1 MPTPLLTIA
10 GAGINLGDRW
20 LLRGGDLT
28 LHAGDR
34 LALVGRNGA
43 GKSSLMKLMAGR
55 ADMDEG
61 SLWMAPGSSVAYLPQ
76 APVIPPGMTLRSVV
90 TAGHDADWLGRPVPI
105 HKAEEFLQRLGLDP
119 DRLSDGLSGGE
130 SRRVSLAR
138 ALYTEPDVLLLD
150 EPTNHMDMPTIE
162 WMEEMLRRHRGALLV
177 VSHDRAFL
185 RNLGTGIV
193 WLHSGKLRR
202 RDGDFAQFDSWSEG
216 ILAEEAVVLHKMDR
230 RIAAETKWSREGI
243 SARRKRNQGRLRE
256 LEALRLDRARTGGIT
271 QRTMKMETGPA
282 EGGGQ
287 LVLEAI
293 DLSISVP
300 LPPTGAKDIGV
311 KDIGDRDN
319 GSGDEAARRQLLN
332 HFNMLVRRSDR
343 IGIVGPN
350 GIGKSTLVRV
360 LLGLASPDS
369 GRVRQGFGLNPA
381 YFDQQRSALDRNSS
395 PWTIL
400 TGGSS
405 DMIEVAGQQKHVT
418 AYLRDFLFDDHKM
431 TQKVA
436 TLSGGEQNRLLLAK
450 LFAETHNFLVLD
462 EPTNDLDME
471 TLDLLQE
478 VIAEYD
484 GTILIVSHDRDFL
497 DRTVTA
503 LLAFEGEAKVS
514 AHAGGYTDYLERRT
528 AAMARRAA
536 RESGIGGTGANGT
549 RANGTRANS
558 RENGKAN
565 GRAGGRG
572 GTRTAAKP
580 TGNRTAKLS
589 FKDRHALDTLPGE
602 IEALEAE
609 IADLETRLADP
620 AFFASDPDGFAAA
633 ADRLATARTEKEA
646 KETRWLEAAEAEEA
660 LRANT

>member
-20 LLRGGDLT
+20 LLRGGELT

-76 APVIPPGMTLRSVV
+76 APEIPPGMTLRSVV

-105 HKAEEFLQRLGLDP
+105 HKAEEFLMRLGLDP

-162 WMEEMLRRHRGALLV
+162 WMEQMLGQHRGALLV

-193 WLHSGKLRR
+193 WLHNGRLRR
-202 RDGDFAQFDSWSEG
+202 REGDFAQFDSWSEG
-216 ILAEEAVVLHKMDR
+216 IIAEEAVVLHKMDR

-256 LEALRLDRARTGGIT
+256 LEALRLERARTGGIT
-271 QRTMKMETGPA
+271 QRAMKMETGPA

-293 DLSISVP
+293 DLSVSVP
-300 LPPTGAKDIGV
+300 LPPNGGDSTGTDDSA
-311 KDIGDRDN
+311 
-319 GSGDEAARRQLLN
+319 AARRQLLS

-360 LLGLASPDS
+360 LLGLASPDG

-395 PWTIL
+395 PWTVL

-497 DRTVTA
+497 DRTVTS
-503 LLAFEGEAKVS
+503 LLAFEGGTKVS
-514 AHAGGYTDYLERRT
+514 AHAGGYSEYLERRT
-528 AAMARRAA
+528 AAIARRAA
-536 RESGIGGTGANGT
+536 RESGMDGGRGN
-549 RANGTRANS
+549 R
-558 RENGKAN
+558 KAN
-565 GRAGGRG
+565 GKSGGKGDGKG
-572 GTRTAAKP
+572 GGKTAQKP
-580 TGNRTAKLS
+580 SGNRTARLS

-602 IEALEAE
+602 IAALEAE
-609 IADLETRLADP
+609 IAELEARLADP
-620 AFFASDPDGFAAA
+620 AFFTSDPDGFAAA
-633 ADRLATARTEKEA
+633 ADRLAAAREDKEA
-646 KETRWLEAAEAEEA
+646 KETRWLDAAAAEEA
-660 LRANT
+660 LQAG

>member
-10 GAGINLGDRW
+10 SAGINLGDRW
-20 LLRGGDLT
+20 LLRNADLT

-55 ADMDEG
+55 TDMDEG

-76 APVIPPGMTLRSVV
+76 APQLPTGMTLRSVV
-90 TAGHDADWLGRPVPI
+90 VAGHDADWLGRPVPV

-119 DRLSDGLSGGE
+119 DRMSDGLSGGE
-130 SRRVSLAR
+130 ARRVSLAR

-162 WMEEMLRRHRGALLV
+162 WMEDMLRQHRGALLV

-193 WLHSGKLRR
+193 WLHNGKLRR
-202 RDGDFAQFDSWSEG
+202 REGDFAQFDDWSEG
-216 ILAEEAVVLHKMDR
+216 ILADEAVVLHKMDR
-230 RIAAETKWSREGI
+230 KIAAETRWSREGI

-256 LEALRLDRARTGGIT
+256 LEALRLERASTGGIT

-293 DLSISVP
+293 DLSVSVP
-300 LPPTGAKDIGV
+300 MPPRPNSD
-311 KDIGDRDN
+311 D
-319 GSGDEAARRQLLN
+319 GDEAARRQLLN

-360 LLGLASPDS
+360 LLGHADADG

-395 PWTIL
+395 PWTVL

-484 GTILIVSHDRDFL
+484 GTVLIVSHDRDFL

-503 LLAFEGEAKVS
+503 ILAFEGEGKVKRPCRRLLRLS
-514 AHAGGYTDYLERRT
+514 GTPDRRRGTPRRETGWQETGWRRRRKGARQTASQTGRQPHRQAELQGPARAGHPAGRDRGAGGERSQRW
-528 AAMARRAA
+528 RRGLPIP
-536 RESGIGGTGANGT
+536 SF
-549 RANGTRANS
+549 
-558 RENGKAN
+558 
-565 GRAGGRG
+565 
-572 GTRTAAKP
+572 AKNP
-580 TGNRTAKLS
+580 
-589 FKDRHALDTLPGE
+589 DR
-602 IEALEAE
+602 
-609 IADLETRLADP
+609 
-620 AFFASDPDGFAAA
+620 FNAA
-633 ADRLATARTEKEA
+633 ADRLAAARDEKDD
-646 KETRWLEAAEAEEA
+646 KELRWLEAAEKAEA
-660 LRANT
+660 LEAEQG

>member
-1 MPTPLLTIA
+1 
-10 GAGINLGDRW
+10 
-20 LLRGGDLT
+20 
-28 LHAGDR
+28 
-34 LALVGRNGA
+34 
-43 GKSSLMKLMAGR
+43 
-55 ADMDEG
+55 
-61 SLWMAPGSSVAYLPQ
+61 
-76 APVIPPGMTLRSVV
+76 
-90 TAGHDADWLGRPVPI
+90 
-105 HKAEEFLQRLGLDP
+105 
-119 DRLSDGLSGGE
+119 
-130 SRRVSLAR
+130 
-138 ALYTEPDVLLLD
+138 
-150 EPTNHMDMPTIE
+150 
-162 WMEEMLRRHRGALLV
+162 MLRQHRGALLV

-193 WLHSGKLRR
+193 WLHQGKLRR
-202 RDGDFAQFDSWSEG
+202 RDGDFAQFDDWSEG

-256 LEALRLDRARTGGIT
+256 LEALRLERARTGGIA
-271 QRTMKMETGPA
+271 QRAMRMETGPA

-293 DLSISVP
+293 DLSVSVP
-300 LPPTGAKDIGV
+300 LPKT
-311 KDIGDRDN
+311 
-319 GSGDEAARRQLLN
+319 DETDEEARRQLLS

-350 GIGKSTLVRV
+350 GIGKSTLVKV
-360 LLGLASPDS
+360 LLGLSDPDG
-369 GRVRQGFGLNPA
+369 GRVRQGVGLLPA

-395 PWTIL
+395 PWTVL

-405 DMIEVAGQQKHVT
+405 DMIEVAGTSRHVT

-478 VIAEYD
+478 VIADYD

-503 LLAFEGEAKVS
+503 ILAFEGDGKVS
-514 AHAGGYTDYLERRT
+514 AHAGGFSDYLGRRT
-528 AAMARRAA
+528 AAATRRAA
-536 RESGIGGTGANGT
+536 KEATKKAGSKSGN
-549 RANGTRANS
+549 RP
-558 RENGKAN
+558 
-565 GRAGGRG
+565 
-572 GTRTAAKP
+572 AARP

-589 FKDRHALDTLPGE
+589 FKDQHALDTLPGE

-609 IADLETRLADP
+609 IASLEAQLADP
-620 AFFASDPDGFAAA
+620 QLFATDPDRFNAA
-633 ADRLATARTEKEA
+633 ADRLAAAREEKDD
-646 KETRWLEAAEAEEA
+646 KELRWLEAAEKAEA
-660 LRANT
+660 LEAGRG

>member
-10 GAGINLGDRW
+10 SAGINLGDRW
-20 LLRGGDLT
+20 LLRGADLT

-55 ADMDEG
+55 TDMDEG

-76 APVIPPGMTLRSVV
+76 APQLPTGMTLRSVV
-90 TAGHDADWLGRPVPI
+90 VAGHDADWLGRPVPV

-119 DRLSDGLSGGE
+119 DRMSDGLSGGE
-130 SRRVSLAR
+130 ARRVSLAR

-162 WMEEMLRRHRGALLV
+162 WMEEMLRQHRGALLV

-193 WLHSGKLRR
+193 WLHNGRLRR
-202 RDGDFAQFDSWSEG
+202 REGDFGQFDDWSEN
-216 ILAEEAVVLHKMDR
+216 ILADEAVVLHKMDR
-230 RIAAETKWSREGI
+230 KIASETKWSREGI

-256 LEALRLDRARTGGIT
+256 LEALRIERARTGGIT
-271 QRTMKMETGPA
+271 QRAMKMETGPA

-293 DLSISVP
+293 DLSVSVP
-300 LPPTGAKDIGV
+300 MPPREDEE
-311 KDIGDRDN
+311 
-319 GSGDEAARRQLLN
+319 EAARRQLLN

-350 GIGKSTLVRV
+350 GIGKSTLVKV
-360 LLGLASPDS
+360 LLGLSDPDG
-369 GRVRQGFGLNPA
+369 GRVRLGFGLLPA

-395 PWTIL
+395 PWTVL
-400 TGGSS
+400 TDGSS
-405 DMIEVAGQQKHVT
+405 DMIEVAGTTRHVT

-484 GTILIVSHDRDFL
+484 GTVLIVSHDRDFL

-503 LLAFEGEAKVS
+503 ILAFEGDGKVS
-514 AHAGGYTDYLERRT
+514 AHAGGFSDYLGRRT
-528 AAMARRAA
+528 AAAARRAA
-536 RESGIGGTGANGT
+536 KDDGRKSGTKGG
-549 RANGTRANS
+549 S
-558 RENGKAN
+558 KA
-565 GRAGGRG
+565 A
-572 GTRTAAKP
+572 AAKP
-580 TGNRTAKLS
+580 TANRTAKLS
-589 FKDRHALDTLPGE
+589 FKDQHALDKLPGE

-609 IADLETRLADP
+609 IAALEARLADP
-620 AFFASDPDGFAAA
+620 DLFAKNPDRFNAA
-633 ADRLATARTEKEA
+633 ADRLAAARDEKDEKEL
-646 KETRWLEAAEAEEA
+646 RWLDAAEKAEA
-660 LRANT
+660 LEADRG

>member
-1 MPTPLLTIA
+1 MPSPLLTIA

-20 LLRGGDLT
+20 LMRGADLT

-55 ADMDEG
+55 TDMDEG
-61 SLWMAPGSSVAYLPQ
+61 SLWMTPGSNVAYLPQ
-76 APVIPPGMTLRSVV
+76 SPQLPTGMTLRSLVV
-90 TAGHDADWLGRPVPI
+90 AGHDSDWLGRPVPI
-105 HKAEEFLQRLGLDP
+105 HKAEEFLMRLGLDP
-119 DRLSDGLSGGE
+119 DRMSDGLSGGE

-162 WMEEMLRRHRGALLV
+162 WMEDMLRQHRGALLV

-193 WLHSGKLRR
+193 WLHNGKLRR
-202 RDGDFAQFDSWSEG
+202 RDGDFGQFDEWSEG
-216 ILAEEAVVLHKMDR
+216 IMADEAVVLHKMDR
-230 RIAAETKWSREGI
+230 RIASETKWSREGI

-256 LEALRLDRARTGGIT
+256 LETLRLERARTGGIA
-271 QRTMKMETGPA
+271 QRAMKMETGPA
-282 EGGGQ
+282 TSGGQ

-293 DLSISVP
+293 DLSVSVP
-300 LPPTGAKDIGV
+300 MKPREPE
-311 KDIGDRDN
+311 GD
-319 GSGDEAARRQLLN
+319 SAEAARRQLLT

-360 LLGLASPDS
+360 LLGLADPDG
-369 GRVRQGFGLNPA
+369 GRVRQGFGLLPA

-395 PWTIL
+395 PWTVL
-400 TGGSS
+400 TDGSS
-405 DMIEVAGQQKHVT
+405 DMIEVAGTTRHVT

-462 EPTNDLDME
+462 EPTNDLDIE

-503 LLAFEGEAKVS
+503 ILAFEGDGKVS
-514 AHAGGYTDYLERRT
+514 AHAGGFSDYLARRT
-528 AAMARRAA
+528 ATEARRSA
-536 RESGIGGTGANGT
+536 RD
-549 RANGTRANS
+549 
-558 RENGKAN
+558 NGKN
-565 GRAGGRG
+565 PGGKNHGGKNSSGRKA
-572 GTRTAAKP
+572 AAKSTTKP
-580 TGNRTAKLS
+580 VGNRTAKLS
-589 FKDRHALDTLPGE
+589 FKDQHALDKLPGE
-602 IEALEAE
+602 IETLEQEIAKLEA
-609 IADLETRLADP
+609 RLADP
-620 AFFASDPDGFAAA
+620 DFFAKDPDRFNAD
-633 ADRLATARTEKEA
+633 ADRLAAARDEKDEKEL
-646 KETRWLEAAEAEEA
+646 RWLEAAEKAEA
-660 LRANT
+660 LDAE

>member
-10 GAGINLGDRW
+10 AAGINLGDRW
-20 LLRGGDLT
+20 LLRGGELT

-76 APVIPPGMTLRSVV
+76 APHIPPGMTLRSVV
-90 TAGHDADWLGRPVPI
+90 TAGHDADWLGRPVPV
-105 HKAEEFLQRLGLDP
+105 HKAEEFLMRLGLDP
-119 DRLSDGLSGGE
+119 DRMSDGLSGGE

-162 WMEEMLRRHRGALLV
+162 WMEEMLRQHRGALLV

-193 WLHSGKLRR
+193 WLHNGRLRR
-202 RDGDFAQFDSWSEG
+202 REGDFAQFDSWSEG

-256 LEALRLDRARTGGIT
+256 LEELRLERARTGGIT
-271 QRTMKMETGPA
+271 QRAMKMETGPA

-293 DLSISVP
+293 DLSVSVP
-300 LPPTGAKDIGV
+300 LPPTGDASAADNSAA
-311 KDIGDRDN
+311 DNSTGDV
-319 GSGDEAARRQLLN
+319 SKTARRQLLN

-360 LLGLASPDS
+360 LLGLASPDG

-395 PWTIL
+395 PWTVL

-405 DMIEVAGQQKHVT
+405 DMIEIAGQQKHVT

-503 LLAFEGEAKVS
+503 LLAFEGDSKVT
-514 AHAGGYTDYLERRT
+514 AHAGGYSDYLERRT
-528 AAMARRAA
+528 AAMARRVA
-536 RESGIGGTGANGT
+536 RESGMD
-549 RANGTRANS
+549 
-558 RENGKAN
+558 NGKTN
-565 GRAGGRG
+565 GKTNGRG
-572 GTRTAAKP
+572 GGKTAQKP

-589 FKDRHALDTLPGE
+589 FRDRHALDTLPGE

-609 IADLETRLADP
+609 ISDLETRLADP
-620 AFFASDPDGFAAA
+620 AFFATDPDGFNHA
-633 ADRLATARTEKEA
+633 ADRLAAARDEVATKEA
-646 KETRWLEAAEAEEA
+646 RWLEAAETEEA
-660 LRANT
+660 LQAGT

>member
-10 GAGINLGDRW
+10 SAGINLGDRW
-20 LLRGGDLT
+20 LLRGADLT

-55 ADMDEG
+55 TDMDEG
-61 SLWMAPGSSVAYLPQ
+61 SLWMSPGSNVAYLPQ
-76 APVIPPGMTLRSVV
+76 APQLPTGMTLRSVV
-90 TAGHDADWLGRPVPI
+90 VAGHDSDWLGRPVPV

-130 SRRVSLAR
+130 ARRVSLAR

-162 WMEEMLRRHRGALLV
+162 WMEDMLRQHRGALLV

-193 WLHSGKLRR
+193 WLHNGKLRR
-202 RDGDFAQFDSWSEG
+202 REGDFGQFDDWSEG
-216 ILAEEAVVLHKMDR
+216 ILADEAVVLHKMDR
-230 RIAAETKWSREGI
+230 RIASETKWSREGI

-256 LEALRLDRARTGGIT
+256 LEALRLERARTGGIA
-271 QRTMKMETGPA
+271 QRAMRMETGPA

-293 DLSISVP
+293 DLSVSVP
-300 LPPTGAKDIGV
+300 MPPVPASKGHQDGEGA
-311 KDIGDRDN
+311 
-319 GSGDEAARRQLLN
+319 DEAARRQLLN

-350 GIGKSTLVRV
+350 GIGKSTLVKV
-360 LLGLASPDS
+360 LLGLDAPDG
-369 GRVRQGFGLNPA
+369 GRVRQGFGLLPA

-395 PWTIL
+395 PWTVL
-400 TGGSS
+400 TDGSS
-405 DMIEVAGQQKHVT
+405 DMIEVAGTTRHVT

-450 LFAETHNFLVLD
+450 LFAESHNFLVLD

-484 GTILIVSHDRDFL
+484 GTVLIVSHDRDFL

-503 LLAFEGEAKVS
+503 ILAFEGEGKVS
-514 AHAGGYTDYLERRT
+514 AHAGGFSDYLDRRT
-528 AAMARRAA
+528 AAAARRAA
-536 RESGIGGTGANGT
+536 KDDARRSGGKGG
-549 RANGTRANS
+549 
-558 RENGKAN
+558 GKA
-565 GRAGGRG
+565 
-572 GTRTAAKP
+572 AATKP
-580 TGNRTAKLS
+580 PHKQASNRTAKLS
-589 FKDRHALDTLPGE
+589 FKDQHALDTLPGE
-602 IEALEAE
+602 IEALAAE
-609 IADLETRLADP
+609 IARLEDRLADP
-620 AFFASDPDGFAAA
+620 ELFAKSPEKFTAA
-633 ADRLATARTEKEA
+633 ADRLAAARDEKDD
-646 KETRWLEAAEAEEA
+646 KELRWLEAAEKAEA
-660 LRANT
+660 LEAERG

>member
-10 GAGINLGDRW
+10 DAGINLGDRW
-20 LLRGGDLT
+20 LLRHADVT

-55 ADMDEG
+55 TDMDEG

-76 APVIPPGMTLRSVV
+76 APKLPTGMTLRSVV
-90 TAGHDADWLGRPVPI
+90 VAGHDADWLGRPVPV

-119 DRLSDGLSGGE
+119 DRMSDGLSGGE
-130 SRRVSLAR
+130 ARRVSLAR

-162 WMEEMLRRHRGALLV
+162 WMEDMLRQHRGALLV

-193 WLHSGKLRR
+193 WLHQGKLRR
-202 RDGDFAQFDSWSEG
+202 RDGDFTQFDDWSEG

-230 RIAAETKWSREGI
+230 KIAAETKWSREGI

-256 LEALRLDRARTGGIT
+256 LEALRLERARTGGIA
-271 QRTMKMETGPA
+271 QRAMKMETGPA

-293 DLSISVP
+293 DLSVSVP
-300 LPPTGAKDIGV
+300 LPQTED
-311 KDIGDRDN
+311 
-319 GSGDEAARRQLLN
+319 SDEEARRQLLN

-350 GIGKSTLVRV
+350 GIGKSTLVKV
-360 LLGLASPDS
+360 LLGLSEPDG
-369 GRVRQGFGLNPA
+369 GRVRQGFGLLPA
-381 YFDQQRSALDRNSS
+381 YFDQQRSALDRTSS
-395 PWTIL
+395 PWTVL

-405 DMIEVAGQQKHVT
+405 DMIEVAGTTRHVT

-478 VIAEYD
+478 VVAEYD

-503 LLAFEGEAKVS
+503 ILAFEGDGKVS
-514 AHAGGYTDYLERRT
+514 AHAGGFSDYLGRRT
-528 AAMARRAA
+528 AAATRRAA
-536 RESGIGGTGANGT
+536 REEARKGGAKS
-549 RANGTRANS
+549 A
-558 RENGKAN
+558 GKA
-565 GRAGGRG
+565 
-572 GTRTAAKP
+572 AAKP
-580 TGNRTAKLS
+580 NTKPVGNRTAKLS
-589 FKDRHALDTLPGE
+589 FKDQHALDTLPGE

-609 IADLETRLADP
+609 IARLEGRLADP
-620 AFFASDPDGFAAA
+620 ELFAKNPEKFTAA
-633 ADRLATARTEKEA
+633 ADRLAAARTEKDE
-646 KETRWLEAAEAEEA
+646 KELRWLEAAEKAEA
-660 LRANT
+660 LEAERG

>member
-10 GAGINLGDRW
+10 AAGINLGDRW

-28 LHAGDR
+28 LHDGDR

-162 WMEEMLRRHRGALLV
+162 WMEEMLRQHRGALLV

-193 WLHSGKLRR
+193 WLHGGKLRR

-256 LEALRLDRARTGGIT
+256 LETLRLERARTGGIT

-300 LPPTGAKDIGV
+300 LPPTGTKDIGAKDIGA
-311 KDIGDRDN
+311 KDIGDNDDA
-319 GSGDEAARRQLLN
+319 SGTEAARRQLLT

-360 LLGLASPDS
+360 LLGLANPDS

-395 PWTIL
+395 PWTVL

-503 LLAFEGEAKVS
+503 LLAFEGDSKVS

-536 RESGIGGTGANGT
+536 RESGMGSMGVNGKTGGRRGTG
-549 RANGTRANS
+549 RA
-558 RENGKAN
+558 
-565 GRAGGRG
+565 AGQ
-572 GTRTAAKP
+572 TAKP

-589 FKDRHALDTLPGE
+589 FKDRHALDTIPGE
-602 IEALEAE
+602 IEVLEAE
-609 IADLETRLADP
+609 IDRLETRLADP
-620 AFFASDPDGFAAA
+620 AFFASDPDGFTAA

-660 LRANT
+660 LNNG

>member
-10 GAGINLGDRW
+10 SAGINLGDRW
-20 LLRGGDLT
+20 LLRGADLT

-43 GKSSLMKLMAGR
+43 GKSSLMKLMAGS

-61 SLWMAPGSSVAYLPQ
+61 SYWMAPGASVAYLPQ

-90 TAGHDADWLGRPVPI
+90 IAGHDADWLGRPVPI

-130 SRRVSLAR
+130 ARRVSLAR

-193 WLHSGKLRR
+193 WLHNGKLRR
-202 RDGDFAQFDSWSEG
+202 REGDFAQFDDWSEG

-256 LEALRLDRARTGGIT
+256 LEALRLERARTGGIT
-271 QRTMKMETGPA
+271 QRAMKMETGPA

-300 LPPTGAKDIGV
+300 LPPTEMT
-311 KDIGDRDN
+311 
-319 GSGDEAARRQLLN
+319 GSGEDDAAARRQLLN

-360 LLGLASPDS
+360 LLGHADPDG

-395 PWTIL
+395 PWTVL

-478 VIAEYD
+478 VIADYD

-497 DRTVTA
+497 DRTVTS
-503 LLAFEGEAKVS
+503 LLAFEGAAKVS
-514 AHAGGYTDYLERRT
+514 AHAGGYTDYLERRR
-528 AAMARRAA
+528 AAEARRAA
-536 RESGIGGTGANGT
+536 KEDGGKSGPRSGARSGNKSGS
-549 RANGTRANS
+549 A
-558 RENGKAN
+558 
-565 GRAGGRG
+565 
-572 GTRTAAKP
+572 TARRP

-602 IEALEAE
+602 IEALAGE
-609 IADLETRLADP
+609 IAALEAKLADP
-620 AFFASDPDGFAAA
+620 ALFASDPDGFNSA
-633 ADRLATARTEKEA
+633 ADRLAAAREETEA
-646 KETRWLEAAEAEEA
+646 KELRWLEAAEAEEA
-660 LRANT
+660 LNSG

>member
-10 GAGINLGDRW
+10 SAGINLGDRW
-20 LLRGGDLT
+20 LLRGADLT

-55 ADMDEG
+55 TDMDEG

-76 APVIPPGMTLRSVV
+76 APQLPTGMTLRSVV
-90 TAGHDADWLGRPVPI
+90 VAGHDADWLGRPVPV

-119 DRLSDGLSGGE
+119 DRMSDGLSGGE
-130 SRRVSLAR
+130 ARRVSLAR

-162 WMEEMLRRHRGALLV
+162 WMEEMLRQHRGALLV

-193 WLHSGKLRR
+193 WLHNGRLRR
-202 RDGDFAQFDSWSEG
+202 REGDFGQFDDWSEN
-216 ILAEEAVVLHKMDR
+216 ILADEAVVLHKMDR
-230 RIAAETKWSREGI
+230 KIASETKWSREGI

-256 LEALRLDRARTGGIT
+256 LEALRIERARTGGIT
-271 QRTMKMETGPA
+271 QRAMKMETGPA

-293 DLSISVP
+293 DLSVSVP
-300 LPPTGAKDIGV
+300 MPPREDEE
-311 KDIGDRDN
+311 
-319 GSGDEAARRQLLN
+319 EAARRQLLN

-350 GIGKSTLVRV
+350 GIGKSTLVKV
-360 LLGLASPDS
+360 LLGLDAPDG
-369 GRVRQGFGLNPA
+369 GRVRQGFGLLPA

-395 PWTIL
+395 PWTVL
-400 TGGSS
+400 TDGSS
-405 DMIEVAGQQKHVT
+405 DMIEVAGTTRHVT

-484 GTILIVSHDRDFL
+484 GTVLIVSHDRDFL

-503 LLAFEGEAKVS
+503 ILAFEGDGKVS
-514 AHAGGYTDYLERRT
+514 AYAGGFSDYLGRRT
-528 AAMARRAA
+528 AAAARRAA
-536 RESGIGGTGANGT
+536 KDDGRKSGTKGG
-549 RANGTRANS
+549 S
-558 RENGKAN
+558 KA
-565 GRAGGRG
+565 A
-572 GTRTAAKP
+572 AAKP
-580 TGNRTAKLS
+580 T
-589 FKDRHALDTLPGE
+589 
-602 IEALEAE
+602 
-609 IADLETRLADP
+609 
-620 AFFASDPDGFAAA
+620 
-633 ADRLATARTEKEA
+633 
-646 KETRWLEAAEAEEA
+646 
-660 LRANT
+660 AN

>member
-20 LLRGGDLT
+20 LLRGGELT

-61 SLWMAPGSSVAYLPQ
+61 SVWMAPGSSVAYLPQ
-76 APVIPPGMTLRSVV
+76 APEIPPGMTLRSVV

-105 HKAEEFLQRLGLDP
+105 HKAEEFLMRLGLDP

-162 WMEEMLRRHRGALLV
+162 WMEQMLGQHRGALLV

-193 WLHSGKLRR
+193 WLHNGRLRR
-202 RDGDFAQFDSWSEG
+202 REGDFAQFDSWSEG
-216 ILAEEAVVLHKMDR
+216 IIAEEAVVLHKMDR

-256 LEALRLDRARTGGIT
+256 LEALRLERARTGGIT
-271 QRTMKMETGPA
+271 QRAMKMETGPA

-293 DLSISVP
+293 DLSVSVP
-300 LPPTGAKDIGV
+300 LPPNGGDSTGTD
-311 KDIGDRDN
+311 D
-319 GSGDEAARRQLLN
+319 SETARRQLLS

-360 LLGLASPDS
+360 LLGLASPDG

-395 PWTIL
+395 PWTVL

-497 DRTVTA
+497 DRTVTS
-503 LLAFEGEAKVS
+503 LLAFEGGTKVS
-514 AHAGGYTDYLERRT
+514 AHAGGYSEYLERRT
-528 AAMARRAA
+528 AAIARRAA
-536 RESGIGGTGANGT
+536 RESGMDGGRGN
-549 RANGTRANS
+549 R
-558 RENGKAN
+558 KAN
-565 GRAGGRG
+565 GKSGGKG
-572 GTRTAAKP
+572 GGKGGGKTAQKP
-580 TGNRTAKLS
+580 SGNRTARLS

-602 IEALEAE
+602 IAALEAE
-609 IADLETRLADP
+609 IAELEARLADP
-620 AFFASDPDGFAAA
+620 AFFTSDPDGFAAA
-633 ADRLATARTEKEA
+633 ADRLAAAREDKEA
-646 KETRWLEAAEAEEA
+646 KETRWLDAAAAEEA
-660 LRANT
+660 LQAG

>member
-10 GAGINLGDRW
+10 DCGVNLGDRW
-20 LLRGGDLT
+20 LLRHADLT

-55 ADMDEG
+55 TDMDEG
-61 SLWMAPGSSVAYLPQ
+61 SLWIAPGTSVAYLPQ
-76 APVIPPGMTLRSVV
+76 APDLPGGMTLRSLV
-90 TAGHDADWLGRPVPI
+90 TMGHDADSLGRPVPV

-119 DRLSDGLSGGE
+119 DRMSDGLSGGE
-130 SRRVSLAR
+130 SRRVTLAR
-138 ALYTEPDVLLLD
+138 ALYTEPDILLLD

-162 WMEEMLRRHRGALLV
+162 WMEEVLGQHRGALLV

-193 WLHSGKLRR
+193 WLHQGKLRR
-202 RDGDFAQFDSWSEG
+202 RDGDFGQFDDWSEG
-216 ILAEEAVVLHKMDR
+216 IMADEAVVLHKMDR
-230 RIAAETKWSREGI
+230 KIAAETKWSREGI

-256 LEALRLDRARTGGIT
+256 LQALRLDRAQAGGIT

-293 DLSISVP
+293 DLSVSVP
-300 LPPTGAKDIGV
+300 LPDNTGSNTAES
-311 KDIGDRDN
+311 DRAD
-319 GSGDEAARRQLLN
+319 SDAAARRQLLN
-332 HFNMLVRRSDR
+332 HFNLLVRRTDR

-360 LLGLASPDS
+360 LLGLAAPDG

-381 YFDQQRSALDRNSS
+381 YFDQQRSALDRQSS

-400 TGGSS
+400 TDGGA
-405 DMIEVAGQQKHVT
+405 DMIEVAGVTKHVT

-478 VIAEYD
+478 VIADYD

-503 LLAFEGEAKVS
+503 ILAFEGDGKVS
-514 AHAGGYTDYLERRT
+514 AHAGGFSDYLDRRMK
-528 AAMARRAA
+528 AATRRAA
-536 RESGIGGTGANGT
+536 RAESQKNGGKTG
-549 RANGTRANS
+549 
-558 RENGKAN
+558 GKN
-565 GRAGGRG
+565 AGGAASKSG
-572 GTRTAAKP
+572 AKP

-589 FKDRHALDTLPGE
+589 FKDQHALDTLPGE

-609 IADLETRLADP
+609 IATLEARLADP
-620 AFFASDPDGFAAA
+620 ALFAQDPQAFNDA
-633 ADRLATARTEKEA
+633 ADRLAAARSDKDDREL
-646 KETRWLEAAEAEEA
+646 RWLEAAEKAEA
-660 LRANT
+660 LAAEKG

>member
-10 GAGINLGDRW
+10 GAGINLGDHW
-20 LLRGGDLT
+20 LLRNSDLT

-43 GKSSLMKLMAGR
+43 GKSSLMKLMTGQT
-55 ADMDEG
+55 DMDEG

-76 APVIPPGMTLRSVV
+76 APEIPPGMTLRSVV
-90 TAGHDADWLGRPVPI
+90 TAGHDADWLGRPVPT
-105 HKAEEFLQRLGLDP
+105 HKAEEFLMRLGLDP
-119 DRLSDGLSGGE
+119 DRMSDGLSGGE
-130 SRRVSLAR
+130 SRRVSMAR

-162 WMEEMLRRHRGALLV
+162 WMEEMLRQHRGALLV

-193 WLHSGKLRR
+193 WIHNGKLRR
-202 RDGDFAQFDSWSEG
+202 REGDFAQFDSWSEG

-230 RIAAETKWSREGI
+230 RIASETKWSREGI

-256 LEALRLDRARTGGIT
+256 LEGLRVERARTGGIT
-271 QRTMKMETGPA
+271 QRNMKMETGPA

-293 DLSISVP
+293 DLSVSVP
-300 LPPTGAKDIGV
+300 LPPASTVGADDLNEASKD
-311 KDIGDRDN
+311 R
-319 GSGDEAARRQLLN
+319 RRQLLN

-360 LLGLASPDS
+360 LLGLASPDG

-395 PWTIL
+395 PWTVL

-405 DMIEVAGQQKHVT
+405 DMVEVAGQQKHVT

-462 EPTNDLDME
+462 EPTNDLDMD

-503 LLAFEGEAKVS
+503 LLAFEGDSKVT
-514 AHAGGYTDYLERRT
+514 AHAGGYSDYLERRT
-528 AAMARRAA
+528 AAMARRVA
-536 RESGIGGTGANGT
+536 RESGMD
-549 RANGTRANS
+549 
-558 RENGKAN
+558 NGKTN
-565 GRAGGRG
+565 GKTNGRG
-572 GTRTAAKP
+572 GGKTAQKP

-589 FKDRHALDTLPGE
+589 FRDRHALDTLPGE

-609 IADLETRLADP
+609 ISDLETRLADP
-620 AFFASDPDGFAAA
+620 AFFATDPDGFNHA
-633 ADRLATARTEKEA
+633 ADRLAAARDEVATKEA
-646 KETRWLEAAEAEEA
+646 RWLEAAETEEA
-660 LRANT
+660 LQAGT

>member
-20 LLRGGDLT
+20 LLRGGELT

-76 APVIPPGMTLRSVV
+76 APEIPPGMTLRSVV

-105 HKAEEFLQRLGLDP
+105 HKAEEFLMRLGLDP

-162 WMEEMLRRHRGALLV
+162 WMEQMLGQHRGALLV

-193 WLHSGKLRR
+193 WLHNGRLRR
-202 RDGDFAQFDSWSEG
+202 REGDFAQFDSWSEG
-216 ILAEEAVVLHKMDR
+216 IIAEEAVVLHKMDR

-256 LEALRLDRARTGGIT
+256 LEALRLERARTGGIT
-271 QRTMKMETGPA
+271 QRAMKMETGPA

-293 DLSISVP
+293 DLSVSVP
-300 LPPTGAKDIGV
+300 LPPNGGDSTGTD
-311 KDIGDRDN
+311 D
-319 GSGDEAARRQLLN
+319 SETARRQLLS

-360 LLGLASPDS
+360 LLGLASPDG

-395 PWTIL
+395 PWTVL

-497 DRTVTA
+497 DRTVTS
-503 LLAFEGEAKVS
+503 LLAFEGGTKVS
-514 AHAGGYTDYLERRT
+514 AHAGGYSEYLERRT
-528 AAMARRAA
+528 AAIARRAA
-536 RESGIGGTGANGT
+536 RESGMDGGRGN
-549 RANGTRANS
+549 R
-558 RENGKAN
+558 KAN
-565 GRAGGRG
+565 GKSGGKSGGKNGGKGGGR
-572 GTRTAAKP
+572 TAQKP
-580 TGNRTAKLS
+580 SGNRTARLS

-602 IEALEAE
+602 IAALEAE
-609 IADLETRLADP
+609 IAELEARLADP
-620 AFFASDPDGFAAA
+620 AFFTSDPDGFAAA
-633 ADRLATARTEKEA
+633 ADRLAAAREDKEA
-646 KETRWLEAAEAEEA
+646 KETRWLDAAAAEEA
-660 LRANT
+660 LQAG

>member
-10 GAGINLGDRW
+10 SAGINLGDRW
-20 LLRGGDLT
+20 LLRGADLT

-55 ADMDEG
+55 TDMDEG

-76 APVIPPGMTLRSVV
+76 APQLPTGMTLRSVV
-90 TAGHDADWLGRPVPI
+90 VAGHDADWLGRPVPV

-119 DRLSDGLSGGE
+119 DRMSDGLSGGE
-130 SRRVSLAR
+130 ARRVSLAR

-162 WMEEMLRRHRGALLV
+162 WMEEMLRQHRGALLV

-193 WLHSGKLRR
+193 WLHNGRLRR
-202 RDGDFAQFDSWSEG
+202 REGDFGQFDDWSEN
-216 ILAEEAVVLHKMDR
+216 ILADEAVVLHKMDR
-230 RIAAETKWSREGI
+230 KIASETKWSREGI

-256 LEALRLDRARTGGIT
+256 LEALRIERARTGGIT
-271 QRTMKMETGPA
+271 QRAMKMETGPA

-293 DLSISVP
+293 DLSVSVP
-300 LPPTGAKDIGV
+300 MPPREDEE
-311 KDIGDRDN
+311 
-319 GSGDEAARRQLLN
+319 EAARRQLLN

-350 GIGKSTLVRV
+350 GIGKSTLVKV
-360 LLGLASPDS
+360 LLGLDAPDG
-369 GRVRQGFGLNPA
+369 GRVRQGFGLLPA

-395 PWTIL
+395 PWTVL
-400 TGGSS
+400 TDGSS
-405 DMIEVAGQQKHVT
+405 DMIEVAGTTRHVT

-484 GTILIVSHDRDFL
+484 GTVLIVSHDRDFL

-503 LLAFEGEAKVS
+503 ILAFEGDGKVS
-514 AHAGGYTDYLERRT
+514 AHAGGFSDYLGRRT
-528 AAMARRAA
+528 AAAARRAA
-536 RESGIGGTGANGT
+536 KDDGRKSGTKGG
-549 RANGTRANS
+549 S
-558 RENGKAN
+558 KA
-565 GRAGGRG
+565 A
-572 GTRTAAKP
+572 AAKP
-580 TGNRTAKLS
+580 TANRTAKLS
-589 FKDRHALDTLPGE
+589 FKDQHALDKLPGE

-609 IADLETRLADP
+609 IAALEARLADP
-620 AFFASDPDGFAAA
+620 DLFAKNPDRFNAA
-633 ADRLATARTEKEA
+633 ADRLAAARDEKDEKEL
-646 KETRWLEAAEAEEA
+646 RWLDAAEKAEA
-660 LRANT
+660 LEADRG